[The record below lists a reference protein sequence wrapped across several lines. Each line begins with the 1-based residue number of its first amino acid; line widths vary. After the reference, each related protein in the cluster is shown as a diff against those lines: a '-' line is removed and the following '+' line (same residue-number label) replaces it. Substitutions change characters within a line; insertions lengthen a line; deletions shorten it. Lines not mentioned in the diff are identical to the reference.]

1 MFARSIFLFAA
12 LVLPLQSVFAVALGA
27 TRDEVIQELGQ
38 PIAHAQLG
46 SREIL
51 TYPKKVRIEL
61 EDGRVASA
69 DHLILKIVDPT
80 PTPAPTDNPIE
91 ADTPITVVP
100 KTTSTAGAPIP
111 AVAPT
116 PVPASPAQASTPQ
129 PTTKPPPAATAPPVT
144 VALTPTTPPVA
155 PTALPTQVPTV
166 VPTQAP
172 AVQFNVSSTGSM
184 AAPIAPTPTNAAS
197 TPTLHPSS
205 APATPPAVA
214 PSKSL
219 LSTVEAFHSV
229 SLFDANE
236 LPTAGR
242 VMLLALHFAITL
254 LAVYFAFRIW
264 NLDALTSGIILIAV
278 IDTALHALFEAL
290 GPMTSGLSTM
300 SAVENGIPG
309 VVMIFTVHHFAFGKK
324 IPEAV
329 RVAAAV
335 KVIVFAVKLVAT
347 AALLDF
353 VFPVH

>member
-100 KTTSTAGAPIP
+100 KTTSTAGAPVP

-129 PTTKPPPAATAPPVT
+129 PTTKP
-144 VALTPTTPPVA
+144 PPVA

-172 AVQFNVSSTGSM
+172 AVQFNVSSTGST